1 MSDEAESGAGGNT
14 MGEFNTQQ
22 AMEKIR
28 AEIAEGKPCLSDLH
42 FTTFYYRKII
52 KMLRVPKRL
61 VLFGAGK
68 YGETVLAALKREGI
82 DTVQCFCDN
91 NSRAVGKL
99 IDDLEIVSP
108 QDAVDRYPDACFV
121 ITPKDYENEI
131 LRQLVHMGVDIE
143 NVMIFNIKN
152 TGLIMEN

>member
-1 MSDEAESGAGGNT
+1 MGG
-14 MGEFNTQQ
+14 FNTQQ
-22 AMEKIR
+22 AMEEIY
-28 AEIAEGKPCLSDLH
+28 AELAEVKPCLSDLH

-52 KMLRVPKRL
+52 RMLRAPKRL

-68 YGETVLAALKREGI
+68 YGEKILTALKREGI

-91 NSRAVGKL
+91 SSSAVGNL
-99 IDDLEIVSP
+99 IDGLEIISP
-108 QDAVDRYPDACFV
+108 QDAVEQYADACFV

-143 NVMIFNIKN
+143 NIVIFNIKN
-152 TGLIMEN
+152 TGLIIEN